1 MTNEETIQR
10 LYTTGMQFAGMLRLV
25 GRHEE
30 AHEMELWVLAL
41 QAELNKAN
49 K

>member
-1 MTNEETIQR
+1 MTNEEIIQR

-41 QAELNKAN
+41 QAELNQRA
-49 K
+49 